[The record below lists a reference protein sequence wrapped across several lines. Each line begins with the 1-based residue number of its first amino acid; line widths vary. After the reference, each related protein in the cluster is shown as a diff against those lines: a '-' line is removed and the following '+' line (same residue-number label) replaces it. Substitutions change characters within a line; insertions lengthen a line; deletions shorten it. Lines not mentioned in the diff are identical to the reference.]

1 LPYARLSDL
10 TIDSTSHAAEV
21 MRCIVNGEK
30 SPKRDIV
37 LLNSAA
43 ALVVAGR
50 CEDLTA
56 GLEIASRRC
65 DARIEWV
72 NGHAS
77 ARRFPL
83 EEFR

>member
-1 LPYARLSDL
+1 MEMRRIRRPARRVQRYAD
-10 TIDSTSHAAEV
+10 D
-21 MRCIVNGEK
+21 
-30 SPKRDIV
+30 DIRASRRA
-37 LLNSAA
+37 N
-43 ALVVAGR
+43 
-50 CEDLTA
+50 E
-56 GLEIASRRC
+56 GLEIAARRC

>member
-1 LPYARLSDL
+1 MEMRRIRCPARRVQRYA
-10 TIDSTSHAAEV
+10 A
-21 MRCIVNGEK
+21 G
-30 SPKRDIV
+30 DIPASQRA
-37 LLNSAA
+37 N
-43 ALVVAGR
+43 
-50 CEDLTA
+50 E

>member
-1 LPYARLSDL
+1 MEMRR
-10 TIDSTSHAAEV
+10 DSPPGAKGATLRRRRHPGKQRANE
-21 MRCIVNGEK
+21 
-30 SPKRDIV
+30 
-37 LLNSAA
+37 
-43 ALVVAGR
+43 
-50 CEDLTA
+50 
-56 GLEIASRRC
+56 GLEIAARRC

>member
-1 LPYARLSDL
+1 MEMRRIRRPARGVQRYAD
-10 TIDSTSHAAEV
+10 D
-21 MRCIVNGEK
+21 
-30 SPKRDIV
+30 DIRASRRA
-37 LLNSAA
+37 N
-43 ALVVAGR
+43 
-50 CEDLTA
+50 E
-56 GLEIASRRC
+56 GLEIAARRC